1 MMKWADWLPVYQSPE
16 THQQSYHLLNSD
28 FEKCDLNSAF
38 LEEILK
44 ESVLMRLSPKNYF
57 LAVNATAGYNFWFY

>member
-38 LEEILK
+38 
-44 ESVLMRLSPKNYF
+44 SRR
-57 LAVNATAGYNFWFY
+57 NFKRKRPDAIKS